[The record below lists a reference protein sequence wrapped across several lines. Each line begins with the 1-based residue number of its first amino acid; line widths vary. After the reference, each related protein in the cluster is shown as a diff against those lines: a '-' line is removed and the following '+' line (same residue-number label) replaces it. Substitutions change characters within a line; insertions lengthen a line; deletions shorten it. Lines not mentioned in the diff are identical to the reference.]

1 MKTGDGRL
9 GADASITRALWA
21 LYLCCFTSL
30 ASMRICDAMLPS
42 LETHFTTT
50 PQHAARTI
58 SLFALTYGASQL
70 FFGPLGDR
78 IGKIRVVGVS
88 AAVSALGNL
97 AASASGNIDQ
107 LIFARVAAGVM
118 TAGIVPMTMAWIGDN
133 VRYERRQEILAGLL
147 GATVLGTIY
156 GQWAGGL
163 ISSLAGWRT
172 AFVTLA
178 VAFGAGG
185 MLTLMQTLPH
195 AECRGPAK
203 SPFWRDVVSVLRTPW
218 ARMVLLIAMFEGA
231 LAYGALAFL
240 PTHFHDELGF
250 PMSEAGLVVG
260 LYGIGGL
267 FYSRAAKILRRHAAE
282 AGFAAIGGVVLLGA
296 LGLLAGQHERSL
308 SLIACFGAGFGF
320 YMLHNTLQLNATQM
334 NPECRGTAVALF
346 SCFLFLGQSIGVLV
360 GVAIVQHRSTSA
372 LLLTSGIGLL
382 ATAAIFSFL
391 LLRRRAAVAVEQT
404 RGESARHTGC

>member
-1 MKTGDGRL
+1 MKTGDDRF
-9 GADASITRALWA
+9 GADASITRVLWA

-42 LETHFTTT
+42 LEAHFAVTS
-50 PQHAARTI
+50 QHAARTI
-58 SLFALTYGASQL
+58 SVFALTYGASQL

-78 IGKIRVVGVS
+78 IGKIRVVGIS

-97 AASASGNIDQ
+97 AASASGHIDQ
-107 LIFARVAAGVM
+107 LILARAVAGAM

-133 VRYERRQEILAGLL
+133 VRYERRQEVLARLL
-147 GATVLGTIY
+147 GATISGTIY

-185 MLTLMQTLPH
+185 MLTLVRASPH
-195 AECRGPAK
+195 AECRGPAE
-203 SPFWRDVVSVLRTPW
+203 SQFRRDVVSVLRTPW
-218 ARMVLLIAMFEGA
+218 ARVVLVIAMFEGA

-267 FYSRAAKILRRHAAE
+267 FYSRAARILRRHAAE
-282 AGFAAIGGVVLLGA
+282 AGFAAIGGVVLLGSF
-296 LGLLAGQHERSL
+296 GLLAGQHERSL
-308 SLIACFGAGFGF
+308 SLLACFGAGFGF
-320 YMLHNTLQLNATQM
+320 YILHNTLQLNATQM
-334 NPECRGTAVALF
+334 NPACRGTAVALF
-346 SCFLFLGQSIGVLV
+346 SCFLFLGQSIGVLA
-360 GVAIVQHRSTSA
+360 GAAIIQQRSTSA
-372 LLLTSGIGLL
+372 LLLASGAGLL
-382 ATAAIFSFL
+382 ATAIVFSRL
-391 LLRRRAAVAVEQT
+391 LFRRA
-404 RGESARHTGC
+404 GNDGG